1 MWRKLCG
8 GLLLQGLLLVVQGV
22 ACLPCAQAAPPTIA
36 VILPTS
42 PPHLAKIYEV
52 FVQQFAGLPAGRTAP
67 RFYLQHPNDDP
78 MSLRNSARKAV
89 ALNADLIIAIG
100 TSAALAAKA
109 ETFETPVLFADVIE
123 PEAIGLVT
131 QNKRDNQLAT
141 GVRGNAPLQTLFKLL
156 REMTS
161 VSKLALILDG
171 DIGDKQLTAV
181 LKDAAKRRGFEV
193 VPISVRDKSAA
204 AVVRAVTESGADG
217 VFFVEDKEKF
227 QPILDLAQEKKLPV
241 ISIAPGMAERGALL
255 VMEVSPEEQGKVLAE
270 MAKQLMEGAFPEHL
284 PVAAPRQ
291 SGIIINLKSAQQYGM
306 QIPFEVLSQATRV
319 IR

>member
-1 MWRKLCG
+1 MWRKLCS
-8 GLLLQGLLLVVQGV
+8 GLLLQGLLLVVQGLV
-22 ACLPCAQAAPPTIA
+22 CLPFAQAAPLSIA
-36 VILPTS
+36 VLLPNS
-42 PPHLAKIYEV
+42 PPHLARIYEV
-52 FVQQFAGLPAGRTAP
+52 FQQKFAALPTDQPAP

-89 ALNADLIIAIG
+89 ALDADLIIAFG

-171 DIGDKQLTAV
+171 DINDRLLTAV
-181 LKDAAKRRGFEV
+181 LKDAAKRRGLEV
-193 VPISVRDKSAA
+193 VPISVHDKSAA
-204 AVVRAVTESGADG
+204 QVMRAVTEVGADG
-217 VFFVEDKEKF
+217 VFFVEAEEKY
-227 QPILDLAQEKKLPV
+227 QPILDLAQEMKLPV
-241 ISIAPGMAERGALL
+241 ISIALGMAERGALL
-255 VMEVSPEEQGKVLAE
+255 VMETSPEEQGTLLAE
-270 MAKQLMEGAFPEHL
+270 MAKQLIDGAFPEHL

-291 SGIIINLKSAQQYGM
+291 SGVVINLKSAQQCGL
-306 QIPFEVLSQATRV
+306 QVPFEVLSQATRV
-319 IR
+319 VR

>member
-8 GLLLQGLLLVVQGV
+8 GLLLQIVAQGV
-22 ACLPCAQAAPPTIA
+22 VCLTFAQAEPLSIA
-36 VILPTS
+36 VILPDS
-42 PPHLAKIYEV
+42 PPHLTKIYEV
-52 FVQQFAGLPAGRTAP
+52 FAQRFAELPAGQPAP

-89 ALNADLIIAIG
+89 ALNADLIIALG

-109 ETFETPVLFADVIE
+109 ETFQTPVLFADVVE

-156 REMTS
+156 REMSS
-161 VSKLALILDG
+161 VSKLALILHG

-181 LKDAAKRRGFEV
+181 LKDAAKRRGLEI
-193 VPISVRDKSAA
+193 VPISVRDKSVA
-204 AVVRAVTESGADG
+204 AVIRAVAESGADG
-217 VFFVEDKEKF
+217 IFFLEARENY
-227 QPILDLAQEKKLPV
+227 QPILALALEKKLPV

-255 VMEVSPEEQGKVLAE
+255 VMEPSLDEQGTLLAE
-270 MAKQLMEGAFPEHL
+270 MAGQLIEGEFPEHL

-291 SGIIINLKSAQQYGM
+291 SGIVINLKSAEQCGLQV
-306 QIPFEVLSQATRV
+306 PFDVLSQATRV